1 MAWSRSIVGPMFAEL
16 WKRPSIVVVG
26 TAVTV
31 VAVFVA
37 RGDLSL
43 TSREQKAPPASK
55 PVQVAAAN
63 GGSGA
68 ERAPVVV
75 KPERAGRVRPESPRT
90 VRGRVFDAMGFLVVG
105 AEVVAA
111 GQSILR
117 TDSDGVFSAQLA
129 TATTPLLVRASGYRS
144 QWVVPSVGSP
154 DGLLVQLEPAAPWDE
169 ALVEPHPV
177 ASNLTGEGL
186 VRGFDGKPLAG
197 AYVTAVGSL
206 VWSRTDEIGRY
217 TLPLPTSSTTTLVV
231 HHPDGAGDGRGQVVR
246 SEPVQFERKSGVVPL
261 PELVASLGSA
271 LRGTLRDG
279 QGNPVSGV
287 PLQVR
292 GEGLSR
298 VIESGISGM
307 FRLAGLL
314 PGRYEIQP
322 IGYRGALG
330 QKQEIVV
337 DHAFVDCVV
346 QLHPTA
352 EQRVQVLDERGE
364 PMRRAYVATSFDG
377 ERRSVAQ
384 ADGEGWASVRIAA
397 KDAQFEVRGADHY
410 EAMSVRRYEA
420 DHNRLV
426 VAAP

>member
-1 MAWSRSIVGPMFAEL
+1 MFAEL
-16 WKRPSIVVVG
+16 WKRPSIVVVF
-26 TAVTV
+26 TAVAV
-31 VAVFVA
+31 VSVFVV

-43 TSREQKAPPASK
+43 ATRQLAAASGAG
-55 PVQVAAAN
+55 PVGAGPVAVATPNAN
-63 GGSGA
+63 GG

-75 KPERAGRVRPESPRT
+75 KPERAGRIRT
-90 VRGRVFDAMGFLVVG
+90 ELPHTVHGRVFDALGFLVVG

-117 TDSDGVFSAQLA
+117 TDADGVFSAQIA
-129 TATTPLLVRASGYRS
+129 TATSPLLVRAQGYRS
-144 QWVVPSVGSP
+144 QWVVPAMGSP
-154 DGLLVQLEPAAPWDE
+154 DGLLVQLQPAAPWDE
-169 ALVEPHPV
+169 APAEPHNV
-177 ASNLTGEGL
+177 ASTLTGEGV
-186 VRGFDGKPLAG
+186 VRGADGKPLAG
-197 AYVTAVGSL
+197 AYVTAVGSD

-217 TLPLPTSSTTTLVV
+217 VLPLTASTTTTLVV
-231 HHPDGAGDGRGQVVR
+231 HHPDGSGDGRGQVVR
-246 SEPVQFERKSGVVPL
+246 SEPVQFERRSGVVPL

-279 QGNPVSGV
+279 QGNPVAGV

-330 QKQEIVV
+330 QKQEVVV
-337 DHAFVDCVV
+337 DHPFVDCVV
-346 QLHPTA
+346 RLHPTA
-352 EQRVQVLDERGE
+352 EQRMQVLDERGE

-384 ADGEGWASVRIAA
+384 ADSEGWASVCVAA
-397 KDAQFEVRGADHY
+397 NDAQFEVRGADHY

-420 DHNRLV
+420 DHSRLV